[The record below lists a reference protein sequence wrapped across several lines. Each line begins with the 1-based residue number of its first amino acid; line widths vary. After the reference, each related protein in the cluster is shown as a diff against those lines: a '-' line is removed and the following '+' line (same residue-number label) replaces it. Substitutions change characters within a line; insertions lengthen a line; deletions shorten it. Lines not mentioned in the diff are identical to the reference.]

1 MTLLILIGQLVNF
14 IKLEIVIMLLPMVQ
28 LGHV

>member
-14 IKLEIVIMLLPMVQ
+14 IKLEIGIMLLPMVQ

>member
-28 LGHV
+28 LDHV